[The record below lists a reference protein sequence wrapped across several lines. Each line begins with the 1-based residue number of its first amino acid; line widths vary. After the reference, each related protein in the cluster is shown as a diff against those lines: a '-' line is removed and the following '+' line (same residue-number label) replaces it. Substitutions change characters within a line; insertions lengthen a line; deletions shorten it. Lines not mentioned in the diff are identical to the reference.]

1 MNELRPEGRGRAAR
15 WSRLSAV
22 PALVTG
28 WLLALVAWVASAAAT
43 AADRDRRGEEGFTV
57 AEALAMAALGVVTIV
72 GFWALMKALG
82 VEIIDKI
89 RENILGG
96 GS

>member
-1 MNELRPEGRGRAAR
+1 MNELRREGPSRAPR
-15 WSRLSAV
+15 WSRLSPV
-22 PALVTG
+22 LALVTG
-28 WLLALVAWVASAAAT
+28 WLLALVAWVVSVAAA

-82 VEIIDKI
+82 VDIINKI
-89 RENILGG
+89 RENILTG